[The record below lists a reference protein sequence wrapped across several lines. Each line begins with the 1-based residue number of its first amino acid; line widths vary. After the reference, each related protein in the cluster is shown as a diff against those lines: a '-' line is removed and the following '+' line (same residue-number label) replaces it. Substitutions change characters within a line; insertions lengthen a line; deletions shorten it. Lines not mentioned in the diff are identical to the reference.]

1 MRDISIPSTHLER
14 DPDHKALC
22 LLRSLCCQKRF
33 CLAREYSAGSETA
46 VSTSEPA
53 TVLVGSKALVSGG
66 QLGGGDC
73 GDGGNGLSGSART
86 VLRH

>member
-1 MRDISIPSTHLER
+1 MRDISRPSTHLER
-14 DPDHKALC
+14 GPDHKALC
-22 LLRSLCCQKRF
+22 LLRSLSCQKRF
-33 CLAREYSAGSETA
+33 GLAREYSEGAEIT
-46 VSTSEPA
+46 VSTSAPA

-73 GDGGNGLSGSART
+73 DGGNGLSGSART